1 MHPTAMESGRKFF
14 TTYVD
19 NDALSYV
26 FCVDIGSQDVNGSL
40 RQVAPECISYCGID
54 FAPGKGVDLV
64 MNDPYTLPLP
74 DQCADVVVTS
84 SCFEHS
90 EMFWL
95 TFLEAMR
102 ILRPEGLLYL
112 NVPAN
117 GPFHRYPVDCWRFYP
132 DSGHALVKWA
142 RRNDI
147 NAVLLESFTT
157 EQNPGMW
164 NDFVAVFLKDESCLP
179 QHPKRIL
186 TSQPT
191 AFTNGWIHGQQKIF
205 RPCDVPEDMRRRA
218 R

>member
-1 MHPTAMESGRKFF
+1 MHPTAMENGRKFF
-14 TTYVD
+14 TTYVRPEH
-19 NDALSYV
+19 SV
-26 FCVDIGSQDVNGSL
+26 VDIGSQNVNGSL
-40 RQVAPECISYCGID
+40 FEICPSPFYT
-54 FAPGKGVDLV
+54 GVDFV
-64 MNDPYTLPLP
+64 AGKNVDI
-74 DQCADVVVTS
+74 VVDNTYDAYSIPIPSRSIDHVVSS

-142 RRNDI
+142 KRNGV

-157 EQNPGMW
+157 EQEPGMW
-164 NDFVAVFLKDESCLP
+164 NDFVAVFLKDESCLS

-191 AFTNGWIHGQQKIF
+191 AFTNGWIHGSQKIF
-205 RPCDVPEDMRRRA
+205 RHCEAPEDMRRRE